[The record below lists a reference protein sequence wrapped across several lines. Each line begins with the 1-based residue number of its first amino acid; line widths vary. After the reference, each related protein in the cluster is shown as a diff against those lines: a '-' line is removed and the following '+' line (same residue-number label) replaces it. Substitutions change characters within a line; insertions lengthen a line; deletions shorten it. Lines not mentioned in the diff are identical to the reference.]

1 LTQINGQRPL
11 PDDEALGNIWSLR
24 HFSLILA
31 ASTGG

>member
-11 PDDEALGNIWSLR
+11 PDEALENIWSLR